1 MKKFLWLLLM
11 IPLLA
16 SAEELKGIKV
26 GETEMLGNQSLVL
39 NGAGIRSKFIVDV
52 YVVSLYLTHKMNTVA
67 AVFAD
72 KGAKRIELHMLRDV
86 KSSLFYNGLN
96 VSIMANQ
103 TEADMKTLDPKVN
116 ELNSIIQSIPELKK
130 DGVILLDYWPGVGT
144 KVVINGETKGTIEGD
159 EFYQALLKIWLGEHP
174 VNHHLKEALLGH
186 EA

>member
-16 SAEELKGIKV
+16 QAEELKGIKV
-26 GETEMLGNQSLVL
+26 GETAMLGNQSLVL

-52 YVVSLYLTHKMNTVA
+52 YVVSLYLTHKLNTVE
-67 AVFAD
+67 AVFSD

-103 TEADMKTLDPKVN
+103 TEEDMKTLDPKVN
-116 ELNSIIQSIPELKK
+116 ELNNIIQSIPELKK
-130 DGVILLDYWPGVGT
+130 DGTVVLDYWPGVGT
-144 KVVINGETKGTIEGD
+144 KVVINGEAKGTIEGD
-159 EFYQALLKIWLGEHP
+159 DFYQALLKIWLGEHP
-174 VNHHLKEALLGH
+174 VNRHLKEVLLGH
-186 EA
+186 DD